1 MGVSLGIC
9 VGFTRRRVC
18 CVAADNKDCFSYLF
32 GRRSTDTLLRVTATA
47 HQPIINFLC
56 VYCWWKR
63 LWTSVSVM
71 AWRNETDVLLVR
83 LKIFF
88 FSSNRT
94 VGLFCFARDRKG
106 QRGQQREREDRMGR
120 TWAEFISRAR
130 VPVPQ
135 YLPVYLPVL
144 LWPFSRARVRRRHK
158 KGKEIKT
165 YWIRRPLSSV
175 SNSVQQPPHK
185 SLPNPLEFK
194 GQRLW
199 WWLMLE
205 LRRG

>member
-120 TWAEFISRAR
+120 TWAEFISRAGA
-130 VPVPQ
+130 
-135 YLPVYLPVL
+135 
-144 LWPFSRARVRRRHK
+144 RARFSAPPMSSLLVFPFVPFRARAGRR
-158 KGKEIKT
+158 
-165 YWIRRPLSSV
+165 
-175 SNSVQQPPHK
+175 
-185 SLPNPLEFK
+185 
-194 GQRLW
+194 
-199 WWLMLE
+199 
-205 LRRG
+205 